1 MEQIT
6 VEQALSYTRAGDR
19 VQIIDEDYGIEIF
32 TGYASLLPEEKRQEL
47 ADRKV
52 RQYHYTLDIKH
63 KEWKERGLMPPIE
76 PDQLAQ
82 YSFSDLQVSVYTQI
96 YI

>member
-19 VQIIDEDYGIEIF
+19 VQIIDGETEIY
-32 TGYASLLPEEKRQEL
+32 TGYASLLHEETKERIAHRL
-47 ADRKV
+47 VKK
-52 RQYHYTLDIKH
+52 YHYSLDIRH
-63 KEWKERGLMPPIE
+63 KDWKRRGLMPPIE
-76 PDQLAQ
+76 PEETAQ
-82 YSFSDLQVSVYTQI
+82 YSFSDLQLSVYTMI

>member
-6 VEQALSYTRAGDR
+6 VEQALSYIRAGDR
-19 VQIIDEDYGIEIF
+19 IHIVDEDYGIDIF

-52 RQYHYTLDIKH
+52 RQYHYSLDIKH
-63 KEWKERGLMPPIE
+63 KEWKERGLMQPIE
-76 PDQLAQ
+76 PDKLPEYA
-82 YSFSDLQVSVYTQI
+82 FSDLMLSVYTEI
-96 YI
+96 II

>member
-19 VQIIDEDYGIEIF
+19 VQIIDGETELY
-32 TGYASLLPEEKRQEL
+32 TGYASLLPEDKKQEL
-47 ADRKV
+47 AA
-52 RQYHYTLDIKH
+52 RQVKKYHYTLDIKH

>member
-6 VEQALSYTRAGDR
+6 VEQALSYAKAGDR
-19 VQIIDEDYGIEIF
+19 VQIIDEDYGIDIF

-63 KEWKERGLMPPIE
+63 KEWKERGLMPPIQ
-76 PDQLAQ
+76 PDELPQ
-82 YSFSDLQVSVYTQI
+82 YAFSDLQVSVYTQI
-96 YI
+96 II